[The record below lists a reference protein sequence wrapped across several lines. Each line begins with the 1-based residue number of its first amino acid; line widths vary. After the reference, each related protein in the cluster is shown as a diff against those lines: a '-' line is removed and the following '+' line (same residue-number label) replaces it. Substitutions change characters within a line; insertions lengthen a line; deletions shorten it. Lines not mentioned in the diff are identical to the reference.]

1 MSCNPCFFFVKAAMI
16 NPISRVINEIVLAK
30 YLTLARPNDMAF
42 PFKSV
47 TTIPIIFFPKVAFI
61 GKLSSRVK

>member
-1 MSCNPCFFFVKAAMI
+1 MI

-30 YLTLARPNDMAF
+30 YLPLARANDMAF

-47 TTIPIIFFPKVAFI
+47 TIIPIIFFPKVGFV
-61 GKLSSRVK
+61 GKPSRVDGVMGRLNI